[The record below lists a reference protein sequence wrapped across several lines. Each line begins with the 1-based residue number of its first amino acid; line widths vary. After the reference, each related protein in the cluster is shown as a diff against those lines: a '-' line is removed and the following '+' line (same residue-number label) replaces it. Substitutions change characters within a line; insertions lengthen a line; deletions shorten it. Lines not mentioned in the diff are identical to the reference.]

1 MESRLQATVHLE
13 TEPVAVLYGDEM
25 PEEAVKFPRGKWG
38 CVVSMFV
45 AASRGAVVAY
55 DSKTHGCRMGGVS
68 LCLRDRAAEPMGG
81 LDYYLSHGRGEG
93 YPADERFPEGER
105 YIKTP
110 ELAREFI
117 DNLPPVEI
125 PQPFVILKP
134 VSKVDLAQD
143 EPVLAAMF
151 ADPDQISALHFMAN
165 YDQPGID
172 NVIMPWGAGCHTLS
186 AYPFHEAQSERPRA
200 VVGCVDI
207 SVRKY
212 FDSQKLSFTVPW
224 AMFMR
229 MEQNVPGSFLVRDS
243 WQQLLS
249 RRQRRARSMRRR
261 SSDQER
267 EKEEASTTEQ

>member
-1 MESRLQATVHLE
+1 MESKLAAAVYLE
-13 TEPVAVLYGDEM
+13 TEPVAVLFSNEM
-25 PEEAVKFPRGKWG
+25 PEDAVKFPRGKWG

-45 AASRGAVVAY
+45 AASRGAVVAF
-55 DSKTHGCRMGGVS
+55 DSKTHGCNMGGVS
-68 LCLRDRAAEPMGG
+68 LCLRDRLTEPMGG
-81 LDYYLSHGRGEG
+81 LEYYLSHGRGEG

-110 ELAREFI
+110 ELARQFI
-117 DNLPPVEI
+117 DSLPLTQIAE
-125 PQPFVILKP
+125 QFAILKP
-134 VSKVDLAQD
+134 VSKVDPAKDQ
-143 EPVLAAMF
+143 PALAAMF
-151 ADPDQISALHFMAN
+151 ADTDQISALHFMAN

-186 AYPFHEAQSERPRA
+186 IYPYHEALSERPRA

-224 AMFMR
+224 PMFLR
-229 MEQNVPGSFLVRDS
+229 MERNVPNSFLVRDS

-249 RRQRRARSMRRR
+249 RRKLSAQARRRRAD
-261 SSDQER
+261 DQPAP
-267 EKEEASTTEQ
+267 EEALAD

>member
-1 MESRLQATVHLE
+1 MESRLAATVHLE
-13 TEPVAVLYGDEM
+13 TEPVAVLFSDEM
-25 PEEAVKFPRGKWG
+25 PEAAVKFPRGKWG

-45 AASRGAVVAY
+45 AASRGAVVAF
-55 DSKTHGCRMGGVS
+55 DSQTHGCRMGGVS
-68 LCLRDRAAEPMGG
+68 LCLRDRAVEPMGG

-117 DNLPPVEI
+117 QGVPAVEI
-125 PQPFVILKP
+125 PAQYVILMP
-134 VSKVDLAQD
+134 VSKVDLD
-143 EPVLAAMF
+143 RDHPVLAAMF

-186 AYPFHEAQSERPRA
+186 IYPYHEAQSERPRA
-200 VVGCVDI
+200 VIGCVDI
-207 SVRKY
+207 AVRKY

-224 AMFMR
+224 SMFMR

-249 RRQRRARSMRRR
+249 RRQRRAQAMRRR
-261 SSDQER
+261 STDR
-267 EKEEASTTEQ
+267 PTMKEEANTKD

>member
-1 MESRLQATVHLE
+1 MESRLAEAVHLE
-13 TEPVAVLYGDEM
+13 TEPVAVLFCDEM
-25 PEEAVKFPRGKWG
+25 PEEAVQFPRGKWG

-45 AASRGAVVAY
+45 AASRGAVVAF
-55 DSKTHGCRMGGVS
+55 DSKTHGCNMGGVS
-68 LCLRDRAAEPMGG
+68 LCLRDRVAEPMGG

-117 DNLPPVEI
+117 HSVPFTPI
-125 PQPFVILKP
+125 PAQFVVLKP
-134 VSKVDLAQD
+134 VSKVDQIVD
-143 EPVLAAMF
+143 KPVLAAMF

-165 YDQPGID
+165 YDRPGID

-186 AYPFHEAQSERPRA
+186 VYPYHETLSERPRA

-212 FDSQKLSFTVPW
+212 FDSQKLSFAVPW
-224 AMFMR
+224 EMFLR
-229 MEQNVPGSFLVRDS
+229 MERNVPNSFLVRDS

-249 RRQRRARSMRRR
+249 RRMNRAKSMRRR
-261 SSDQER
+261 ATDKESPVSEVGS
-267 EKEEASTTEQ
+267 EK